1 RSLRRVPHSFPTRR
15 SSDLGVIPLLRKDCL
30 AVRLQHPQIRAN
42 LTADGDPGCGD
53 HRPQIPQPLIVKADH
68 PVHGGS
74 PPARP
79 DLVRERHTARAL
91 QRVTTA
97 RRGGHRAV
105 VQQRGQQIGAL
116 GQLILPVPHLLTR
129 TDDRPEN
136 TAQPA
141 SQTLQPILE
150 SLTDTADN
158 VVEKVVAA
166 LPPRHKRLRPNLRPR
181 GCLSHRLQV
190 LHRGWGIRALR
201 YRPRIIGIN
210 THPST
215 PLSSALRSASL
226 SSSDMESTTRCISS
240 PSGGWSTHRP
250 PAAPSKTLTPSCGTS
265 YQISCSS

>member
-1 RSLRRVPHSFPTRR
+1 P
-15 SSDLGVIPLLRKDCL
+15 
-30 AVRLQHPQIRAN
+30 
-42 LTADGDPGCGD
+42 
-53 HRPQIPQPLIVKADH
+53 
-68 PVHGGS
+68 
-74 PPARP
+74 
-79 DLVRERHTARAL
+79 
-91 QRVTTA
+91 
-97 RRGGHRAV
+97 RRGAYRDAGRDPRNQTSPVGNLH
-105 VQQRGQQIGAL
+105 
-116 GQLILPVPHLLTR
+116 LPTPHPLTP

-150 SLTDTADN
+150 SLTDTADD
-158 VVEKVVAA
+158 VGEKVFAP

-190 LHRGWGIRALR
+190 LHRGRGIRALPHR
-201 YRPRIIGIN
+201 LGIIRIN

-265 YQISCSS
+265 YQIRCSSSQ